1 MREILLWAAR
11 LHEVG
16 IVINHKGLQK
26 HSAYIL
32 QNMELPGFDREQQ
45 RLLTALVRWH
55 IGTLKPAEFFKFARY
70 SEQDVMALMR
80 LLRLAVILN
89 KSRQATETVKNFTLE
104 MHRTLNDWTL
114 NFESG
119 YLDRNPLI
127 WNELRAESHL
137 LKEFESSL
145 VFY

>member
-1 MREILLWAAR
+1 
-11 LHEVG
+11 
-16 IVINHKGLQK
+16 
-26 HSAYIL
+26 
-32 QNMELPGFDREQQ
+32 MELPGFDREQQ

-89 KSRQATETVKNFTLE
+89 KSRQATETAKNFTLE

-127 WNELRAESHL
+127 WNELRAESNL

>member
-1 MREILLWAAR
+1 
-11 LHEVG
+11 
-16 IVINHKGLQK
+16 
-26 HSAYIL
+26 
-32 QNMELPGFDREQQ
+32 
-45 RLLTALVRWH
+45 
-55 IGTLKPAEFFKFARY
+55 
-70 SEQDVMALMR
+70 
-80 LLRLAVILN
+80 
-89 KSRQATETVKNFTLE
+89 

-127 WNELRAESHL
+127 WNELRAESNL